1 MPYQDDG
8 VIPIL
13 LHEILFFYCGSF
25 CKWKYEGAGRKTTIS
40 SSLSVK
46 YGLKVTVLIR
56 LDSWQ
61 SLNEGSLEIRFSVPF
76 QTVNNLFGFL
86 ELSCKLSAVQQSFP
100 TPQFYCCFSRA
111 TSYTF

>member
-13 LHEILFFYCGSF
+13 LHEILFFYFGSF

-61 SLNEGSLEIRFSVPF
+61 SLNGGSLELGF
-76 QTVNNLFGFL
+76 QYLF
-86 ELSCKLSAVQQSFP
+86 KLWIISLDF
-100 TPQFYCCFSRA
+100 
-111 TSYTF
+111 